1 MDRRDFFKKSFFF
14 FCLSSLPFGLKG
26 WAAGLGDESG
36 KDARNKKKKLIVL
49 FQRGAVDGLSVVVPY
64 AESFYYDARPTIAIP
79 SGGGKNSIIDLNGR
93 FGLHPSLEAVMP
105 LWKNKTLGFIHASGS
120 PDSSRSH
127 FDAQGFMESGTP
139 GILGTPDGWMNR
151 LLQLLPETS
160 SSTQAIAM
168 GSVLP
173 RIFQGEKK
181 VSNLALG
188 RNPTRQL
195 PVDRPRV
202 ESIFDQ
208 LYDGNDSLSQAY
220 QEGQKA
226 RKQFLFDM
234 EEEAQQAD
242 GGAPSPI
249 GFGKQTQALGRL
261 LRQDPGI
268 QLVFLD
274 LGGWDTHVNQGS
286 TQGQLA
292 NHLKQLGDGLASLTA
307 GLGPALDETVIL
319 VMSEFGRTVHENG
332 NGGTDHGH
340 GNAMWVL
347 GGPVKGGEI
356 YGDWPGLSINNLYEG
371 RDLPVTTDFRH
382 AVSSILTGH
391 FGLDPSQ
398 MKNVFPNMPD
408 WKIRLNLV
416 SP

>member
-1 MDRRDFFKKSFFF
+1 M
-14 FCLSSLPFGLKG
+14 
-26 WAAGLGDESG
+26 SG
-36 KDARNKKKKLIVL
+36 
-49 FQRGAVDGLSVVVPY
+49 
-64 AESFYYDARPTIAIP
+64 
-79 SGGGKNSIIDLNGR
+79 
-93 FGLHPSLEAVMP
+93 
-105 LWKNKTLGFIHASGS
+105 
-120 PDSSRSH
+120 
-127 FDAQGFMESGTP
+127 
-139 GILGTPDGWMNR
+139 
-151 LLQLLPETS
+151 
-160 SSTQAIAM
+160 
-168 GSVLP
+168 
-173 RIFQGEKK
+173 IFQGKKK

-188 RNPTRQL
+188 RNAARRL
-195 PVDRPRV
+195 PIDRPRV

-226 RKQFLFDM
+226 RKQLLFDM
-234 EEEAQQAD
+234 EEETQQAD
-242 GGAPSPI
+242 GGAPSPM

-292 NHLKQLGDGLASLTA
+292 NHLKQLGDGLASLAA
-307 GLGPALDETVIL
+307 GLGPVLDETVIL

-347 GGPVKGGEI
+347 GGAVKGGEI
-356 YGDWPGLSINNLYEG
+356 YGDWPGLSANNLYEG

-382 AVSSILTGH
+382 VVSSVLTGH
-391 FGLDPSQ
+391 FGLDLSQ

-416 SP
+416 TP